1 MEQAP
6 GAKRDITKVK
16 QDIRLLENKIDQV
29 LEYLQKAAGISSS
42 CVEKH
47 LEKRSNKLFLFYTN
61 YAISYFRGEIE
72 MVQLDGKVAIVT
84 GGAKG
89 IGKSITEALA
99 KQGVKVVIN
108 YNSSATAADELV
120 NALAEQGSEAYACQA
135 DVSKLEDAKR
145 LVEETVQRYGRVDFL
160 VNNAGITRDRSF
172 KKLSREDWNQVIDV
186 NLSSVYNTVSAA
198 LPYIAE
204 SDNGRIINIS
214 SIIGQTGG
222 FGQTNYSAAKAGM
235 IGFTKS
241 LALELARTNVTV
253 NAICPGFIETD
264 MVAEIP
270 QNVLDQIVAKNP
282 EKNA

>member
-1 MEQAP
+1 
-6 GAKRDITKVK
+6 
-16 QDIRLLENKIDQV
+16 
-29 LEYLQKAAGISSS
+29 
-42 CVEKH
+42 
-47 LEKRSNKLFLFYTN
+47 
-61 YAISYFRGEIE
+61 

-270 QNVLDQIVAKNP
+270 QNVLDQIVAKIPKKRLGSAEEIANGVLYLCRDGAYVTGQQL
-282 EKNA
+282 NINGGLYM